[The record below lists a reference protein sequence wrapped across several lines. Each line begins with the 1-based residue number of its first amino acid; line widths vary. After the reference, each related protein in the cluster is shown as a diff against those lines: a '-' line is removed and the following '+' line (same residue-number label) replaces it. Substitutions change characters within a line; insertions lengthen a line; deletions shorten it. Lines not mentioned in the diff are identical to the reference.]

1 MHTLTKQPVK
11 CKAGNV
17 EHKKLHRKK
26 VQFPRSYFMRHFKEF
41 VWIKRWM
48 ALNKNLVLKVW
59 KNMRSSGE
67 IPRKGFNEYVLGK
80 EKNKV
85 QLLYLLFSRLDRVDL
100 LVWKAKFIEIEC
112 FRKKVSWG
120 YWDEDGQ
127 NDLAE
132 DVAAVI
138 ATEDVTWENDP
149 KLKSLLQQGKKRA

>member
-67 IPRKGFNEYVLGK
+67 IPRKGFNEYVLEK
-80 EKNKV
+80 EKKKNKV
-85 QLLYLLFSRLDRVDL
+85 QLLYLLF
-100 LVWKAKFIEIEC
+100 F
-112 FRKKVSWG
+112 KVRQSWPFSLKSKI
-120 YWDEDGQ
+120 YWNRMFSE
-127 NDLAE
+127 
-132 DVAAVI
+132 
-138 ATEDVTWENDP
+138 
-149 KLKSLLQQGKKRA
+149 KSLLGVLRRRRTKRLSRRRSSGHCNWRCNLRKWPKT